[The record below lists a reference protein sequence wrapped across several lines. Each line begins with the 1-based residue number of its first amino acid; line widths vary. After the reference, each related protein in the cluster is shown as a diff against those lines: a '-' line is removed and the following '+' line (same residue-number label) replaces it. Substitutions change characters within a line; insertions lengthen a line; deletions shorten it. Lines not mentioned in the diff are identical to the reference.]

1 MRILLDT
8 HIILWAVTDSPKL
21 PDAAREMIQDER
33 NRIYFSSASIWEV
46 AIKHSLAS
54 GQIPVSSRELLQYV
68 RQSGYEELPVSAEHA
83 ATVESLPPVH
93 KDPFDRILVA
103 QAFSEPMRLLTHD
116 WMLGQYGASVFL
128 V

>member
-21 PDAAREMIQDER
+21 PEAAREMIQNER
-33 NRIYFSSASIWEV
+33 NQIYFSSASIWEV
-46 AIKHSLAS
+46 AIKHSLAPE
-54 GQIPVSSRELLQYV
+54 QLPVSSRDLLRYV
-68 RQSGYEELPVSAEHA
+68 EQSGYEELPVSAEHA
-83 ATVESLPPVH
+83 VAVEALLPVH

-103 QAFSEPMRLLTHD
+103 QAGAEPMRLLTHD
-116 WMLGQYGASVFL
+116 RLLEKYGVPVFL

>member
-33 NRIYFSSASIWEV
+33 NQIYFSAASIWEV
-46 AIKHSLAS
+46 AIKHSMS
-54 GQIPVSSRELLQYV
+54 PDQ
-68 RQSGYEELPVSAEHA
+68 LPVSAEHA
-83 ATVESLPPVH
+83 SGVAVLPPVH

-103 QAFSEPMRLLTHD
+103 QAVAEPMRFLTHD
-116 WMLGQYGASVFL
+116 RLLEQYGSPVFI

>member
-21 PDAAREMIQDER
+21 PEAAREMIQNER

-46 AIKHSLAS
+46 AIKRSMSPA
-54 GQIPVSSRELLQYV
+54 QMPVSSRDLLRYV
-68 RQSGYEELPVSAEHA
+68 EQSGYEELPVSAEHA
-83 ATVESLPPVH
+83 VAVEALPPIL
-93 KDPFDRILVA
+93 KDPFDRILAA
-103 QAFSEPMRLLTHD
+103 QAGSEPMRLLTHD
-116 WMLGQYGASVFL
+116 QLLSTYGDPVFL